1 MFLLSVGIGFFAG
14 RISVKIDASSDLSPI
29 SEAAEASEILP
40 TVTLRSIGNN
50 AVTGS
55 YSGDVRVMGSTTT
68 AEQRNGEFTVPLSDL
83 VSTGTVGAGPTA
95 LDTRYPYVASKNSE
109 VYHVISASASSRIK
123 PENRVYF
130 ASKEEA
136 EKKGFRPGTDVK

>member
-1 MFLLSVGIGFFAG
+1 MKVDALSDSSTIRAG
-14 RISVKIDASSDLSPI
+14 GQ
-29 SEAAEASEILP
+29 ASEILP

-68 AEQRNGEFTVPLSDL
+68 AEQRNGEFTVSLSDIAS
-83 VSTGTVGAGPTA
+83 VGGTTEGATA

-130 ASKEEA
+130 TSKEEA